1 MVISNY
7 SLNHSFTNSYAY
19 FKRFSEHSGRKVRF
33 IMAEQHSHVASFFK
47 EQSDA
52 KRILQIREIIRELPQ
67 ACSDFIRSIAVTT
80 GTFTRLAYAIDLRT
94 FFNFLHTERVAFADK
109 PIRLLED
116 SDLEKLTRNDITA
129 YTEYLTYYLKDTDDD
144 LVPNKAFINHDL
156 SIKRKL
162 CSIRSFYDYLFKNQ
176 RISSNVTELVPLPK
190 IHEKPIIR
198 LSRDEMSRILSVSQ
212 TGEAL
217 SKGQQKF
224 QKITAKRDFAMLSL
238 FLGTG
243 IRVSECVGIDLNDL
257 DMENNAFLVTR
268 KGGNQVVL
276 YFPPEVADALGE
288 YLDERMQIEPLPGHE
303 NALFLSLQRKRI
315 TQRAVQNL
323 VKKYAA
329 VAAPLKQKISPH
341 KLRSTYAT
349 NLYQETSDIYL
360 VADVLGHTSVD
371 TTRKHYAD
379 MTDARRRMA
388 ARHVHLPG
396 DPEFSTRKDDDE

>member
-1 MVISNY
+1 
-7 SLNHSFTNSYAY
+7 
-19 FKRFSEHSGRKVRF
+19 
-33 IMAEQHSHVASFFK
+33 MAEQQRHVTSSFK
-47 EQSDA
+47 EQTDA

-94 FFNFLHTERVAFADK
+94 FFTFLHTERVAFADK
-109 PIRLLED
+109 PIRLLD
-116 SDLEKLTRNDITA
+116 DADLEKLTRNDITA

-144 LVPNKAFINHDL
+144 SVPNKAYINHDL

-190 IHEKPIIR
+190 VHEKPIIR
-198 LSRDEMSRILSVSQ
+198 LSREEMSRILAVSQ

-288 YLDERMQIEPLPGHE
+288 YLDERMQMEPLPGHE

-396 DPEFSTRKDDDE
+396 DPEFTTREEDDDE